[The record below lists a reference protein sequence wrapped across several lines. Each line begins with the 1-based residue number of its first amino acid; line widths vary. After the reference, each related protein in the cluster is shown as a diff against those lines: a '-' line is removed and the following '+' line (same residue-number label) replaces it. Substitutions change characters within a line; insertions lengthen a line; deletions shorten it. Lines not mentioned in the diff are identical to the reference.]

1 MSIRTLKPHHIAN
14 LRVKC
19 AAIEFLRISKTSKKD
34 MGAVAGKGDGAGI
47 GFGAGAG
54 AGAG

>member
-1 MSIRTLKPHHIAN
+1 MSIRTLKPHHIAH

-34 MGAVAGKGDGAGI
+34 MGAVAGNGDGAGI

-54 AGAG
+54 AIAG